1 MTHRSRYRST
11 SQEGGVT
18 DWLSSNMRERPE
30 AFLLMAAG
38 LALMMTNSRVGLSD
52 LWSSRKGSAMGSGS
66 GRNQFSS
73 SSPSMTSRVSGGIDE
88 LREAAGDYTQRA
100 RDYVSE
106 TTETLT
112 HQSSEMLDKARSS
125 VQENVSWMLQ
135 EQPLV
140 LGAIGLAAGA
150 VIGAI
155 LPETEM
161 ENRTL
166 GSARDELA
174 QTAKSMA
181 QERVDALKSVA
192 GEVSERV
199 GEVIGSGASSSQQGS
214 SGQQGGMSGSQ
225 GSSSSGQGLGMQSG
239 SSGSTVGGGSSS
251 TDEKSNTARSTTRSS
266 S

>member
-1 MTHRSRYRST
+1 MTHHSRHHGS
-11 SQEGGVT
+11 SSEMGMT
-18 DWLSSNMRERPE
+18 DWLSTSVRERPE

-38 LALMMTNSRVGLSD
+38 LALMMTNTRVGLGD
-52 LWSSRKGSAMGSGS
+52 LWSSKRGPSMGAGS
-66 GRNQFSS
+66 GRRRFSSSS
-73 SSPSMTSRVSGGIDE
+73 SSPSMTSRVSGGLDE

-100 RDYVSE
+100 REYVSE
-106 TTETLT
+106 TSENITQ
-112 HQSSEMLDKARSS
+112 QSSEIYDKARST
-125 VQENVSWMLQ
+125 VQENIDWMLK

-150 VIGAI
+150 VIGAM

-174 QTAKSMA
+174 ETAKNMA
-181 QERVDALKSVA
+181 QERVEALKSMA
-192 GEVSERV
+192 GDV
-199 GEVIGSGASSSQQGS
+199 GEKVGQVMSSGGQANQGSQQSSSGQQSGMSSQGS
-214 SGQQGGMSGSQ
+214 SGQ
-225 GSSSSGQGLGMQSG
+225 GSS
-239 SSGSTVGGGSSS
+239 GGSSS

>member
-1 MTHRSRYRST
+1 MTHYSRQQRSSH
-11 SQEGGVT
+11 EMGMT
-18 DWLSSNMRERPE
+18 DWLSNSVRERPE

-38 LALMMTNSRVGLSD
+38 VALMMTNTRVGLSD
-52 LWSSRKGSAMGSGS
+52 LWSSNRRSASMGSRRS
-66 GRNQFSS
+66 QFASS
-73 SSPSMTSRVSGGIDE
+73 SSTPSMTSRVGESIDE

-106 TTETLT
+106 TTENLT
-112 HQSSEMLDKARSS
+112 QQSSEMIEKARSS
-125 VQENVSWMLQ
+125 VQDNISRMLD

-150 VIGAI
+150 VLGAM

-174 QTAKSMA
+174 ATAKTMAQDKVEALKSMA
-181 QERVDALKSVA
+181 GDVMS
-192 GEVSERV
+192 
-199 GEVIGSGASSSQQGS
+199 SGSSSQQQGSQTSSQQRDPGS
-214 SGQQGGMSGSQ
+214 SN
-225 GSSSSGQGLGMQSG
+225 
-239 SSGSTVGGGSSS
+239 
-251 TDEKSNTARSTTRSS
+251 DEKSNTARSTTRSS